1 MQAVKHLVDL
11 SATTMQDSSTATLL
25 TAASAPTTTPMKQK
39 HAEEDRSVSDTAKP
53 EPEPQSGQHT
63 LKPLTVEEEW
73 VLVATCAAFLS
84 KSCLG
89 NAVCVKTRPVNMS
102 GADGEWLLVET
113 APTAHEPSLATE
125 SM

>member
-1 MQAVKHLVDL
+1 MQQKAAEQGQPI
-11 SATTMQDSSTATLL
+11 SGTAE
-25 TAASAPTTTPMKQK
+25 PQ
-39 HAEEDRSVSDTAKP
+39 
-53 EPEPQSGQHT
+53 PEPQSGKHT

-89 NAVCVKTRPVNMS
+89 DAVRVKTRPVNMS

-113 APTAHEPSLATE
+113 APPSQATKA
-125 SM
+125 M